1 MEPQPLATPDQP
13 SYRTLHQLND
23 LITDA
28 RARVRRRQL
37 ALSMLPRGRLLV
49 ARARLTAAE
58 TRLAQLLA
66 ERQRLRG
73 GV

>member
-1 MEPQPLATPDQP
+1 MEPQPLATPAH
-13 SYRTLHQLND
+13 RTLRRLAD

-37 ALSMLPRGRLLV
+37 ALSALPRGRLLV
-49 ARARLTAAE
+49 AQARLTAAE
-58 TRLAQLLA
+58 TRLARLLA

>member
-1 MEPQPLATPDQP
+1 MEPRPLVMPTR
-13 SYRTLHQLND
+13 RTLRQLND
-23 LITDA
+23 LIVDA
-28 RARVRRRQL
+28 RARVRRHQL

-49 ARARLTAAE
+49 ARARLAAAVQ
-58 TRLAQLLA
+58 RLAQLIA

>member
-1 MEPQPLATPDQP
+1 MEPQPLATPAH
-13 SYRTLHQLND
+13 RTLRQLND
-23 LITDA
+23 LIVDA
-28 RARVRRRQL
+28 RARVCRHEL

-49 ARARLTAAE
+49 ARARLAAAVQ
-58 TRLAQLLA
+58 RLAQLTA